1 MLKRFLKKLDELCS
15 VNTLLKVIGVLLI
28 LFLLLKTQDY
38 WGNWISLLR
47 SIIQPFLIGF
57 IIAYVMHPFVRFLQ
71 RKGVPKNLAIILLW
85 LLLIIGIIV
94 LLVMLMPLL
103 YDKLN
108 EFMTSMIDGVF
119 WISKKIKD
127 IGNFEN
133 FSLID
138 SITNNIVGLL
148 KKYDDWIP
156 QIVST
161 LPNIMSIL
169 LDTLTNVLFSVII
182 AIYMLFDFERIRH
195 NVKKFLMMIIP
206 SSGRYLHNMDDNVT
220 VYLKSMIIVML
231 IKLVEYCAFYFLIGH
246 PDWLIIGI
254 LTSLGAIIPYLGG
267 TIANSIGIITGL
279 TMGPSRIFA
288 LLAGILVLS
297 NVDAYVISPLV
308 HEKRSALGPLV
319 TLFAVFAGGVIM
331 GPVGIMMSVPVAII
345 VKTYI
350 TMKKEDESTIKE
362 AGS

>member
-1 MLKRFLKKLDELCS
+1 MLKRFLKKVDEVCS
-15 VNTLLKVIGVLLI
+15 VNTLLKIIGILLI
-28 LFLLLKTQDY
+28 LFLLLKTQEY

-47 SIIQPFLIGF
+47 SILQPFLIGF
-57 IIAYVMHPFVRFLQ
+57 IIAYVMHPFVKFLQ
-71 RKGVPKNLAIILLW
+71 RKGIPKNLAIILLW
-85 LLLIIGIIV
+85 LLLIIGIII

-103 YDKLN
+103 YEKIN

-119 WISKKIKD
+119 WISKKIKEF
-127 IGNFEN
+127 GNFEN

-138 SITNNIVGLL
+138 SITNNIVSLL
-148 KKYDDWIP
+148 KKYDDWVP

-161 LPNIMSIL
+161 LPNIMSL
-169 LDTLTNVLFSVII
+169 VLDTLTNVLFSIII
-182 AIYMLFDFERIRH
+182 AIYMLFDFEHIRY
-195 NVKKFLMMIIP
+195 NIKKGLMMLFP
-206 SSGRYLHNMDDNVT
+206 SCDDYLHEMDVNVT

-254 LTSLGAIIPYLGG
+254 LTSLGAVIPYLGG

-279 TMGPSRIFA
+279 TMAPGRIFA

-297 NVDAYVISPLV
+297 NVDAYIISPLV

-319 TLFAVFAGGVIM
+319 TLFAVFAGGVLM
-331 GPVGIMMSVPVAII
+331 GPIGIMLSVPVTII
-345 VKTYI
+345 IKTYI
-350 TMKKEDESTIKE
+350 RIKKEKVLNTMET
-362 AGS
+362 G